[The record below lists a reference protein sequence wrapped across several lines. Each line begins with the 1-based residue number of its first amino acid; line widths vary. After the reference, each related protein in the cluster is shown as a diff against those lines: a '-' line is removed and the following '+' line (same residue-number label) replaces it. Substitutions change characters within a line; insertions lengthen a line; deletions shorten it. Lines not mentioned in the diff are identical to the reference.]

1 MNAVIYARFSSDKQT
16 ELSIEAQVR
25 ACREY
30 AARHDMT
37 ITAVYA
43 DEAISGR
50 TANRAQYQK
59 MLSDAS
65 KKLFSAVLIHKY
77 DRIARNLEEH
87 VKLSARLNKC
97 DIDLIAVA
105 QDFGNSAES
114 KIMRALIWSMSEY
127 YSDNLSLEVQKGHKE
142 IALKAMHNGG
152 YAPFG
157 YDVVNQRYVINEL
170 EAHYVRRLFAAV
182 QDGSGTRPIM
192 SEMKK
197 AGIKGKRGKEI
208 KYPQVYEMLRNE
220 KYTGTYLYCP
230 KEIKNRQ
237 DRREKNSEDVIR
249 IENAF
254 PAIIEKEQFN
264 EVQKI
269 MNERKNNG
277 CGDHYLCSGLVYCA
291 CGSKMHVYKST
302 RKAHTYTRYVCS
314 AHCGRHTVHVEDVDD
329 AARKYLNT
337 LLSDANITLI
347 TAAMRK
353 YQSED
358 YNRLE
363 AFYGVMNAK
372 IKEKRHEYDN
382 LMQNMTSATLPPDIV
397 ADMAAKMSELKAEIE
412 TLKSTKPPEDY
423 TVDFIQQWLNS
434 LKNSADEKAIRLLIE
449 RIDVDNNKKSN
460 TLFNFQSTLN
470 KVLENMIAGVR
481 YIDFQHY
488 FPEILFTY
496 KT

>member
-30 AARHDMT
+30 AARHDLT

-50 TANRAQYQK
+50 TANRTQYQK

-65 KKLFSAVLIHKY
+65 KKLFNVVLIHKY

-157 YDVVNQRYVINEL
+157 YDVVDQRYVINDF

-182 QDGSGTRPIM
+182 QDGTGTRPIIA
-192 SEMKK
+192 EMKK

-220 KYTGTYLYCP
+220 KYTGTYLYSP
-230 KEIKNRQ
+230 KESENR
-237 DRREKNSEDVIR
+237 DARRAKAGDVIR

-254 PAIIEKEQFN
+254 PAIIDKKQFD
-264 EVQKI
+264 EVQQI
-269 MNERKNNG
+269 MNGRKNNG
-277 CGDHYLCSGLVYCA
+277 RGERYMCSGLVYCS
-291 CGSKMHVYKST
+291 CGAKMHVYKSA
-302 RKAHTYTRYVCS
+302 RKGHIYTRYVCS
-314 AHCGRHTVHVEDVDD
+314 AHCGRHTVHVDAVDA

-337 LLSDANITLI
+337 LLSDENIALI
-347 TAAMRK
+347 TADMRK
-353 YQSED
+353 
-358 YNRLE
+358 
-363 AFYGVMNAK
+363 
-372 IKEKRHEYDN
+372 
-382 LMQNMTSATLPPDIV
+382 
-397 ADMAAKMSELKAEIE
+397 
-412 TLKSTKPPEDY
+412 
-423 TVDFIQQWLNS
+423 
-434 LKNSADEKAIRLLIE
+434 
-449 RIDVDNNKKSN
+449 
-460 TLFNFQSTLN
+460 
-470 KVLENMIAGVR
+470 
-481 YIDFQHY
+481 
-488 FPEILFTY
+488 
-496 KT
+496 